1 MLSILHALLHVK
13 QFEHG
18 FLCCVDSGADAT
30 SGQVPGCVQSGVWA
44 GPQDW
49 PGPVT
54 VPGGGQ
60 GNPRGRGL
68 VQTNPT
74 YYWDWYIYF
83 NLSYR
88 TCISFTM
95 NTELIYKY
103 SVKQTSQ
110 KFAICHES
118 VHFWVMRNWM
128 FDRHSVQMKFYMHIS
143 IFYIYMITF
152 LNCRAR
158 TPVSCPCEE
167 MFKLWTRD
175 DLEDQKIRRVRTNW
189 TRCWGS
195 GQTLGLKTACSS
207 LLRFYIGCQ
216 GYPSCRSAIWF
227 PDFVLD
233 ASVSDVKCETVS
245 W

>member
-1 MLSILHALLHVK
+1 MFLFKNAIYFTCIITCETVWAWVSVLCWQWCWRNKWPSTGMCSKWRVSRPSRLTRPCHSTWGRPRKSPWERVGTNQSHILLGLIHLLQSQLHV
-13 QFEHG
+13 FRS
-18 FLCCVDSGADAT
+18 LWILSWSINT
-30 SGQVPGCVQSGVWA
+30 VW
-44 GPQDW
+44 
-49 PGPVT
+49 
-54 VPGGGQ
+54 
-60 GNPRGRGL
+60 N
-68 VQTNPT
+68 
-74 YYWDWYIYF
+74 
-83 NLSYR
+83 
-88 TCISFTM
+88 
-95 NTELIYKY
+95 
-103 SVKQTSQ
+103 
-110 KFAICHES
+110 FAICHES

-128 FDRHSVQMKFYMHIS
+128 FDRLSVQMKLYMHIS
-143 IFYIYMITF
+143 IFYIYMIKF

-189 TRCWGS
+189 TRCWAS
-195 GQTLGLKTACSS
+195 GQTLDLKTACSS